1 MDKVNYLECVLYV
14 STFIFAVPSNDSM
27 SVKTSFQWMAC
38 SVALFCAW
46 INLIMYLRRFA
57 SYGIIILMM
66 RKISFTLI
74 KVRLLKLWLLPLP

>member
-27 SVKTSFQWMAC
+27 SVKTSFQWKAC

-46 INLIMYLRRFA
+46 INLIMHLKKFA
-57 SYGIIILMM
+57 SYGILILMM
-66 RKISFTLI
+66 RKTSFTLI
-74 KVRLLKLWLLPLP
+74 KVRLLK